1 MQNKPALEW
10 FKQLPEPY
18 RTQAIEN
25 STRPDAVYQSLSRAL
40 ISDFTWES
48 TPQGGIHWHD
58 IYERAELG
66 EFDTPQAE
74 VRQKEHWG
82 HNGNFHEDKS

>member
-1 MQNKPALEW
+1 MTNKTALEW
-10 FKQLPEPY
+10 FNQLPEPY

-25 STRPDAVYQSLSRAL
+25 STRPDAVYQSLARAL
-40 ISDFTWES
+40 IRNFNWAS
-48 TPQGGIHWHD
+48 TPQKKFYWHD

-74 VRQKEHWG
+74 IKEAYQP
-82 HNGNFHEDKS
+82 

>member
-1 MQNKPALEW
+1 MTNKTALEW

-18 RTQAIEN
+18 RTQAIQN
-25 STRPDAVYQSLSRAL
+25 STRPDAVYQSLARAL
-40 ISDFTWES
+40 IRNFNWAS
-48 TPQGGIHWHD
+48 TPQKKFYWHD

-74 VRQKEHWG
+74 INEAYQP
-82 HNGNFHEDKS
+82 

>member
-1 MQNKPALEW
+1 MSKSAKEW

-25 STRPDAVYQSLSRAL
+25 SDRLDAVYQSLAGAL
-40 ISDFTWES
+40 IRNFNWQD
-48 TPQGGIHWHD
+48 TPEGQGYHHWND
-58 IYERAELG
+58 IRERAING

-74 VRQKEHWG
+74 IKEAY
-82 HNGNFHEDKS
+82 